1 MDHVF
6 ELLPGG
12 LRLACAPMSHMES
25 VAVGFWTGVGGRHE
39 PEAVCGISHF
49 IEHMLFKGTRR
60 RTAMQISAAVDGI
73 GGYLNAFTGEE
84 STCYYAKASWRH
96 LDTLLD
102 VLADMYRNPRMAVA
116 EIDKERQVIKE
127 ELLAYRDAPDQH
139 VHELLIETLWPGHP
153 LGRLLTGTEESLA
166 AIDRAGMLDYKQR
179 HYTASNTV
187 VTVAGPVNH
196 DEVRVKLLKRL
207 HLPPG
212 KGRPAAEPVS
222 HRQTCAQVRTVTR
235 PIEQTQL
242 AVGVRGVSRHDP
254 RRYALRLLSVI
265 LGETMSSRLFQV
277 VRERHGLAYAIQS
290 STTFFDDTGALA
302 VSAGIDTRRMERA
315 ASLILREMTRM
326 TERPPSEA
334 ELRRAKDY
342 TVGQMLLGLE
352 NTTSRMTW
360 LGEHLLAF
368 GKVVTPEVVMQHV
381 EAVTAVDVRNVAS
394 ELFADNRLNVAIIG
408 PRPVSAAMIGAMR
421 FGS

>member
-1 MDHVF
+1 MDHVY

-12 LRLACAPMSHMES
+12 LRLATATMPSMES

-39 PEAVCGISHF
+39 PRKICGISHF

-60 RTAMQISAAVDGI
+60 RTAMQISAEVEGI

-84 STCYYAKASWRH
+84 STCYYAKAPWRH

-102 VLADMYRNPRMAVA
+102 VLADMYQHPRMAVA
-116 EIDKERQVIKE
+116 DIDKERQVIKE

-166 AIDRAGMLDYKQR
+166 EIDRAGMIDYKRR
-179 HYTASNTV
+179 HYTASNTIV
-187 VTVAGPVNH
+187 SVAGLVDH
-196 DEVRVKLLKRL
+196 ETVREKLLPRL
-207 HLPPG
+207 RLTAG
-212 KGRPAAEPVS
+212 AGRPKSAPVS
-222 HRQTCAQVRTVTR
+222 HDQSSVQVRSVTR
-235 PIEQTQL
+235 PIEQTHL
-242 AVGVRGVSRHDP
+242 ALGVRGMSRHDP

-290 STTFFDDTGALA
+290 STTFFEDTGALI
-302 VSAGIDTRRMERA
+302 VSAGIDTRRMDRA
-315 ASLILREMTRM
+315 TALILREMSRLR
-326 TERPPSEA
+326 ERPPSET

-352 NTTSRMTW
+352 SSINRMTW
-360 LGEHLLAF
+360 LGEYMLAY
-368 GKVVTPEVVMQHV
+368 GKVLTPEDIAQRV
-381 EAVTAVDVRNVAS
+381 EAVTVDDVRAVAM
-394 ELFADNRLNVAIIG
+394 ELFADNRLNMAVIS
-408 PRPVSAAMIGAMR
+408 PRPVSPKLSGSVG